1 MAPASA
7 NSPLGQATPK
17 SLRPARRLGY
27 AARVTVLEVIQRST
41 EFLQRHGVDSP
52 RLQIELLLAHV
63 LKLPRLQLYLNHD
76 RALAEPELAALRA
89 LVQRRAKREPLQ
101 HLVGSTSFFGLEIS
115 VSPDALIPR
124 PETETLVELALAS
137 LAKCPAPQPTVLDFG
152 TGTGCIVLTLA
163 VKCPSA
169 LVHALDISDAA
180 LALARSNAERTAM
193 AGRITFH
200 LGDGFGAL
208 PAELRFDLIVS
219 NPPYIP
225 AVEIATLQPEVR
237 DFDPRLALDGGADGL
252 DFYRLLATEA
262 PARLNTGGAFFAEFG
277 DGQENAVEA
286 LFTSAGWQRVS
297 LHRDLSGR
305 PRIVEAWRTA

>member
-1 MAPASA
+1 M
-7 NSPLGQATPK
+7 
-17 SLRPARRLGY
+17 
-27 AARVTVLEVIQRST
+27 TVLEVIQRST

-52 RLQIELLLAHV
+52 RLQIELLLAHI

-76 RALAEPELAALRA
+76 RALAESELAALRA

-124 PETETLVELALAS
+124 PETEALVELALAV
-137 LAKCPAPQPTVLDFG
+137 LATCPASQPAVLDFG
-152 TGTGCIVLTLA
+152 TGTGCIALTLA
-163 VKCPSA
+163 AKCPTA

-180 LALARSNAERTAM
+180 LALARSNAERTALTD
-193 AGRITFH
+193 RITFH

-208 PAELRFDLIVS
+208 PEELRFDLIVS

-225 AVEIATLQPEVR
+225 ASEIATLQPEVR

-252 DFYRLLATEA
+252 DFYRRLATETS
-262 PARLNTGGAFFAEFG
+262 ARLHTAGGLFAEFG
-277 DGQENAVEA
+277 DGQENAVQS
-286 LFTSAGWQRVS
+286 LFTAAGWQRVS
-297 LHRDLSGR
+297 IHRDLSGR
-305 PRIVEAWRTA
+305 PRVVEAWRTA